1 MNHLYYGDN
10 LDIMRRY
17 IKDES
22 VDLVYLDPPFN
33 SSRNYNVIFEQ
44 KSDDAAGAQIKAF
57 EDTWHW
63 DHTAA
68 LAYKEIVEAG
78 GQISV
83 VMQAFRSFL
92 GESDMM
98 AYLVMMAPRLVEL
111 RRCLKATGS
120 LYLHCDS
127 TASHYLKILL
137 DSIFELNNFRSEI
150 IWKRQTAHSDAKYQ
164 FADVTDILLFYGK
177 SKNAKFNPTYT
188 THDPE
193 YVGKFYRFND
203 NDGRG
208 PYRLGDMAS
217 PNPRPKM
224 MYTYKGFPWPEKG
237 WRYQMETMK
246 KLDKEGRIYYP
257 TKANGS
263 FDLTKRLCL
272 KRFLAEQKGNIIT
285 NIWTDINPLH
295 SADAERLG
303 YPTQKPEAL
312 LERIIKASSNE
323 GDVVLDPFCGCGTAI
338 AVAQKLKRQWIGIDI
353 THLAI
358 SLMKNRL
365 RDTFGDS
372 IKSEYKVVGEPVD
385 LAGARELAKTD
396 PYQFQWWALGLV
408 GARPVEQKKGA
419 DKGIDGRLFFHDD
432 NSGKTRQVIF
442 SVKAGQV
449 HSSHIRDL
457 AGVLEREKAEMGAVL
472 TMEAPTRNMVRE
484 ASAADL
490 YESKDLGKA
499 FPKIQILT
507 IEELLKGRKPDIPYH
522 AAATFK
528 KAEKFES
535 RDAEQEELF

>member
-17 IKDES
+17 IDKES

-449 HSSHIRDL
+449 HSSHISEL
-457 AGVLEREKAEMGAVL
+457 AGVLQREKAEMGAML
-472 TMEAPTRNMVRE
+472 TMEPPTRNMVRE
-484 ASAADL
+484 ASAAEL

-507 IEELLKGRKPDIPYH
+507 IEEILKGKKPDIPYH

-528 KAEKFES
+528 KAEKFEN

>member
-17 IKDES
+17 IDKES

-68 LAYKEIVEAG
+68 LAYKEITEAG
-78 GQISV
+78 GQLSI

-120 LYLHCDS
+120 LYLHCDD

-137 DSIFELNNFRSEI
+137 DAIFGIENYQNEI
-150 IWKRQTAHSDAKYQ
+150 IWQRTNAHNTAGRFGRVHDVLLYYSISNSPTWNSIYLGYSKEQLNRYKKDENGRLYTAQDLTASRPDSPSGKFEWRGTMPSASRGWGYTIEQLEKWWSEGKILKKKDGTPRMDGLKVYLDEMPGKRA
-164 FADVTDILLFYGK
+164 TDIW
-177 SKNAKFNPTYT
+177 S
-188 THDPE
+188 E
-193 YVGKFYRFND
+193 I
-203 NDGRG
+203 
-208 PYRLGDMAS
+208 
-217 PNPRPKM
+217 PRISN
-224 MYTYKGFPWPEKG
+224 T
-237 WRYQMETMK
+237 
-246 KLDKEGRIYYP
+246 
-257 TKANGS
+257 S
-263 FDLTKRLCL
+263 
-272 KRFLAEQKGNIIT
+272 
-285 NIWTDINPLH
+285 
-295 SADAERLG
+295 SERLG

-312 LERIIKASSNE
+312 LERIVKASSNE

-358 SLMKNRL
+358 TLMKTRL
-365 RDTFGDS
+365 RDTFGEA
-372 IKSEYKVVGEPVD
+372 IKSEYKVIGEPVD
-385 LAGARELAKTD
+385 IAGARELAKTD

-442 SVKAGQV
+442 SVKAGHV
-449 HSSHIRDL
+449 HSAHISEL
-457 AGVLEREKAEMGAVL
+457 AGVLQREKAEMGAML
-472 TMEAPTRNMVRE
+472 TMEAPTRNMLRE
-484 ASAADL
+484 ASAAEL

-507 IEELLKGRKPDIPYH
+507 IEELLKGRKPEIPYLGTV
-522 AAATFK
+522 TFK
-528 KAEKFES
+528 KAEKFEN